1 MSFLQSCV
9 SSLSP
14 LFLKTWTI
22 SYTRIW
28 HTHRVISCGCG
39 VFHIFCMVQFHDT
52 LFSPISKSFLEPIF
66 ASLQKR
72 NEFTKCKYT
81 TLPAI
86 KLEHEDM
93 CLHFVGKI
101 FMNTFVGWATVVIL
115 CVSVF
120 TRTAVWKYLFY
131 CHFVEPRSN
140 QIDRQTLL

>member
-1 MSFLQSCV
+1 M
-9 SSLSP
+9 
-14 LFLKTWTI
+14 
-22 SYTRIW
+22 
-28 HTHRVISCGCG
+28 
-39 VFHIFCMVQFHDT
+39 FHIFCMVQFHDT

-72 NEFTKCKYT
+72 NEFTKYT

-115 CVSVF
+115 LCVSLFLQGLQCRNIFFIVISWSRDQ
-120 TRTAVWKYLFY
+120 TKQTDRHCCDIVPTLAPCKY
-131 CHFVEPRSN
+131 SN
-140 QIDRQTLL
+140 